1 MMSQEPLVSVLIP
14 CYNCEKYV
22 EKAVTSI
29 IEQSYSNLE
38 ILVIDDGSTDNTGS
52 ILQELAQKDSRIRY
66 IKNETNL
73 KLIKTLNKGIDLCR
87 GKYIARMD
95 ADDISLPTR
104 IVKQVNFLEKHP
116 DIGIVGTYTKNF
128 GANNRT
134 WKMKTR
140 DKFIRAH
147 LFFNTCFAH
156 PSVMIRTSVLRD
168 NHLYYDTNYLHAED
182 YKLWCDIA
190 QYTKL
195 ANIPEILLYYRINQN
210 QISNKYS
217 KEQKET
223 AQKIREEYINDFL
236 AKKEI
241 PIKFSAQTTIDD
253 IRRIGSYIKEKYIL
267 KKILLAWYDSLSNKK
282 EILRSLT
289 LTSANVFEIGL
300 IDGLKI
306 LFHKVIKK

>member
-156 PSVMIRTSVLRD
+156 PSVMIRTS
-168 NHLYYDTNYLHAED
+168 
-182 YKLWCDIA
+182 
-190 QYTKL
+190 L
-195 ANIPEILLYYRINQN
+195 A
-210 QISNKYS
+210 
-217 KEQKET
+217 
-223 AQKIREEYINDFL
+223 
-236 AKKEI
+236 
-241 PIKFSAQTTIDD
+241 TI
-253 IRRIGSYIKEKYIL
+253 IQ
-267 KKILLAWYDSLSNKK
+267 
-282 EILRSLT
+282 
-289 LTSANVFEIGL
+289 
-300 IDGLKI
+300 
-306 LFHKVIKK
+306 